1 MNSGRLSRRSGFTLI
16 EVIVALGIAGGSL
29 ILLLSASR
37 AALQRSMRAQHG
49 ATVEQA
55 CESKLNEIVAGL
67 ETSPNG
73 DFDDLPGLTWH
84 VQRENADV
92 EKLTGLE
99 LISLS
104 IRSADGGIPARTVTT
119 LKYKEAKPK

>member
-1 MNSGRLSRRSGFTLI
+1 MNSVRLSRRAGFTLI

-49 ATVEQA
+49 VTVDHV

-67 ETSPNG
+67 ETSSNG
-73 DFDDLPGLTWH
+73 DFDNMPGLTWH
-84 VQRENADV
+84 VQRENVDH

-99 LISLS
+99 LVSLS
-104 IRSADGGIPARTVTT
+104 IRSADGSIPARTVTT